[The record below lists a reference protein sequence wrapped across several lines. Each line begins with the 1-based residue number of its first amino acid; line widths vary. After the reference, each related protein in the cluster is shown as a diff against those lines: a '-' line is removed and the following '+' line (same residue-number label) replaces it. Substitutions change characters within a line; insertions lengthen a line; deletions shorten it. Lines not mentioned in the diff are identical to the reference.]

1 MVTRTGRK
9 NLEGIAAA
17 ERGIPWIASDT
28 VAKKVL
34 AKDENTRWMFF
45 ARYED
50 SGGWVVEGKLLRQ
63 ECEGGEEIVSNL
75 LNASGTMAIL
85 IGIRERKIIELASDF

>member
-45 ARYED
+45 ARYEE

-63 ECEGGEEIVSNL
+63 ECEGGRNCIQSVKC
-75 LNASGTMAIL
+75 
-85 IGIRERKIIELASDF
+85 IGHNGHINRDSRKKDN